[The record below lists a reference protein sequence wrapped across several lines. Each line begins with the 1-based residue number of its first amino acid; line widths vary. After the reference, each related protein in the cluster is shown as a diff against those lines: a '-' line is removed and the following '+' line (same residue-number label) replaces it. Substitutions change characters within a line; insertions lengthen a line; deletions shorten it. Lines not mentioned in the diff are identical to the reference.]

1 MFDNELAFDKPF
13 DSPGAETPPDN
24 PVQALTADEQRE
36 NFDYIARCFDID
48 LSDCE
53 SEA

>member
-1 MFDNELAFDKPF
+1 MFDNEPAFDKPI

-24 PVQALTADEQRE
+24 PVSALTADEQRE
-36 NFDYIARCFDID
+36 NSDHIARRFGID